1 MFCPL
6 TIRKGTRIHFSFWHL
21 FSKLII
27 CFSRFIFLEIKGS
40 QTSKCHFSLSFL
52 VFSLCCWCDIV
63 LLCQDLG
70 EIHRNFISIGS
81 QIITLSF
88 GKFVFDNQSC
98 ARVSVLTKV
107 SPSSPLAPPVEAL
120 RLFRTLCLSN
130 DRSFPFRP
138 QETKRKPKIITIIT
152 KK

>member
-40 QTSKCHFSLSFL
+40 QTSKWHFSFSFL

-107 SPSSPLAPPVEAL
+107 SRSTCLTFVSPCTSCRSSSPFSYTVLI
-120 RLFRTLCLSN
+120 
-130 DRSFPFRP
+130 
-138 QETKRKPKIITIIT
+138 K
-152 KK
+152 